1 MSSLYDIAENLR
13 IIEEYAVDPE
23 TGEMLEGDEL
33 KELYDSV
40 QMSLTDKIENTAC
53 FIKNLLSDAEQIKA
67 EEDRL
72 KARRIRKEKLAESL
86 KKYMDGYISMQFMNE
101 EGEIDGE
108 ALHKY
113 KFETPRTKLS
123 YRKSEVVE
131 VYDETKIPKEFIKVE
146 TKETPMKAEIKK
158 AIKNGAVVEGAT
170 VVTKNNLTIG

>member
-13 IIEEYAVDPE
+13 IIEEYACNPD
-23 TGEMLEGDEL
+23 TGELLEGDEL

-67 EEDRL
+67 EEEKL
-72 KARRIRKEKLAESL
+72 AKRRKQKEKLAENL
-86 KKYMDGYISMQFMNE
+86 KNYMNGYISMQFMNE
-101 EGEIDGE
+101 DGEIDGE

-131 VYDETKIPKEFIKVE
+131 VYDESKLPKEFIKVE
-146 TKETPMKAEIKK
+146 TKTSPMKAEIKK
-158 AIKNGAVVEGAT
+158 AIKNGIVVEGAT